1 MQTIIQYVSQWSP
14 DMNAILAGLNQ
25 TGLICVLC
33 LFILLCVILSGFCL
47 LLYFQNKNSLKEVR
61 IKLDMLEQQV
71 LSKEISK
78 TILDNTSKKQLD
90 KDELK
95 SRLENINANKSE
107 VPDKYRHVVQL
118 EHSGLELK
126 EIADILDIS
135 QNEAGQILSLSR
147 LSNAVQY

>member
-1 MQTIIQYVSQWSP
+1 MEKIILYFNQWSL
-14 DMNAILAGLNQ
+14 DMNAILAGLDQ

-47 LLYFQNKNSLKEVR
+47 LLYFQSKNSLKELR

-71 LSKEISK
+71 QSQECSKA
-78 TILDNTSKKQLD
+78 ILDNTSKKQLD

-118 EHSGLELK
+118 EQSGLGLK
-126 EIADILDIS
+126 EISDILDIS

>member
-1 MQTIIQYVSQWSP
+1 MQTIIQYLSQWGP
-14 DMNAILAGLNQ
+14 AMNTILEGLNQ

-33 LFILLCVILSGFCL
+33 LFVLLCVILSGFCL
-47 LLYFQNKNSLKEVR
+47 LLYFQSKDSLKELR
-61 IKLDMLEQQV
+61 IKLDTLEQQV
-71 LSKEISK
+71 LSQEYSK
-78 TILDNTSKKQLD
+78 AIVDNASKNQLN

-95 SRLENINANKSE
+95 SRLENITTNKSE

-118 EHSGLELK
+118 EQSGLGVK

-147 LSNAVQY
+147 LSNAVQF

>member
-1 MQTIIQYVSQWSP
+1 MQTIIQYFSQWSP

-47 LLYFQNKNSLKEVR
+47 LLYFQSKNSLKELR
-61 IKLDMLEQQV
+61 IKLDMLVQQV
-71 LSKEISK
+71 QSQEISK
-78 TILDNTSKKQLD
+78 GILDNTSKSQLD

-118 EHSGLELK
+118 EQSGLGLK

>member
-1 MQTIIQYVSQWSP
+1 MQTIIQYFSQWSS
-14 DMNAILAGLNQ
+14 DMNAILAGLDQ

-47 LLYFQNKNSLKEVR
+47 LLYFQSKNSLKELR

-71 LSKEISK
+71 QSQEISK
-78 TILDNTSKKQLD
+78 AILDNTSKKQLD

-118 EHSGLELK
+118 EQSGLGLK

>member
-1 MQTIIQYVSQWSP
+1 MQTTIQYFSQWRP

-47 LLYFQNKNSLKEVR
+47 LLYFQIKDSLKELR

-71 LSKEISK
+71 QSQEYSKAV
-78 TILDNTSKKQLD
+78 LNNTSKNQLD

-95 SRLENINANKSE
+95 SRLENITANKSE

-118 EHSGLELK
+118 EQSGLGLK

-135 QNEAGQILSLSR
+135 QNEAEQILSLSR
-147 LSNAVQY
+147 LSNVVHY

>member
-1 MQTIIQYVSQWSP
+1 MQTIIQYFSQWSP

-47 LLYFQNKNSLKEVR
+47 LLYFQSKNSLKELR
-61 IKLDMLEQQV
+61 IKLDMLVQQV
-71 LSKEISK
+71 QSQEISK
-78 TILDNTSKKQLD
+78 GILDNTSKSQLD

-118 EHSGLELK
+118 EQSGLGLK

-147 LSNAVQY
+147 LSNAVHY